1 MSKNSLIDVIEELL
15 EADMTK
21 KDQVKNPQ
29 EDETVE
35 EALDVETGKANADEV
50 DNKAKEVNDAS
61 TMQPSADQDSPN
73 AEPNKNETGA
83 EPMTD
88 KGGSKGDNAS
98 DASAEVAADK
108 GPHDQESD
116 PIDTPMKDDSDP
128 KKKVSEEEEVTEEDE
143 AIEEADE
150 LEEES
155 VEEES
160 AEEEKPY
167 EEVDQTE
174 VSDTVQEIADDLE
187 STLSG
192 EKVEEA
198 GQDTT
203 IQKNANDEQL
213 PDEDKETLNTEMDD
227 ATTAEADKGDHNQE
241 SDPQETPTKA
251 NPENAAQVNASK
263 NEEVEVEDEAV
274 TEETDEEV
282 EEGYASDAQRKAVHA
297 AKADEKEAKE
307 EVEEETAEIEES
319 EEDLEEK
326 KKCDEDEVEEL
337 TAAQDKLPDGLK
349 KAIKDKEAKEEVE
362 VSEAKPDF
370 LDLDKDGDKEEPMS
384 SASKDKKEEVEEE
397 TDLEEDFK
405 QKAAVVFE
413 TAVNEKV
420 LTIREEIEAEF
431 EDKLAQEKEA
441 LEEKFSE
448 YVDYATQEWLKEN
461 ALEIKYSLRTEV
473 AENFIRGLKG
483 LFEENYIE
491 IPEDDISVVDELTEA
506 VEGYKERIGEQE
518 EMLEGLQKEVLSF
531 KKDSIVEEIS
541 DGLTETQKIRLEK
554 LSESVE
560 AEEIGEF
567 KEKLET
573 LKEAY
578 FESPETAAKAL
589 STYGDEVYS
598 MNENAE
604 ELLNED
610 GSPVSQYA
618 KYLSKTV
625 LK

>member
-21 KDQVKNPQ
+21 KDLVKNPQ
-29 EDETVE
+29 DEESVD

-61 TMQPSADQDSPN
+61 TMQPSTDKDSPN

-128 KKKVSEEEEVTEEDE
+128 KKKVSEEDEVTEEDE

-155 VEEES
+155 V
-160 AEEEKPY
+160 EEEKPY

-203 IQKNANDEQL
+203 VQKNANDEQL
-213 PDEDKETLNTEMDD
+213 PDEDKETLSTEMDD

-241 SDPQETPTKA
+241 SDPQETPTTA

-263 NEEVEVEDEAV
+263 NEEVESEEEEAV
-274 TEETDEEV
+274 SEEAEEV
-282 EEGYASDAQRKAVHA
+282 EE
-297 AKADEKEAKE
+297 AK
-307 EVEEETAEIEES
+307 VEEDDI
-319 EEDLEEK
+319 
-326 KKCDEDEVEEL
+326 EEL
-337 TAAQDKLPDGLK
+337 TKDQEKLPAGLQ
-349 KAIKDKEAKEEVE
+349 KAIKDKEAKESVEVTEEEAEE
-362 VSEAKPDF
+362 VSEGKPDF
-370 LDLDKDGDKEEPMS
+370 LDLDKDGDKKEPM
-384 SASKDKKEEVEEE
+384 AAAAKDKKEEAVAEEVEEE

-610 GSPVSQYA
+610 GSPISQYA

>member
-29 EDETVE
+29 EEESVE
-35 EALDVETGKANADEV
+35 EALDVETGNASPEEV

-88 KGGSKGDNAS
+88 VGGSKGDNAS
-98 DASAEVAADK
+98 DASAEVAADQ
-108 GPHDQESD
+108 GSHDQESD

-150 LEEES
+150 LEEEES

-203 IQKNANDEQL
+203 VQKNANDEQL

-227 ATTAEADKGDHNQE
+227 APTAEADKGDHNQE
-241 SDPQETPTKA
+241 SDPQETPTTA
-251 NPENAAQVNASK
+251 NPENGAQVNASK
-263 NEEVEVEDEAV
+263 NEEVESEEEEAV
-274 TEETDEEV
+274 TEAACDDDRKEEAEEEVDETVNVNIDGEEDEDEDEEV
-282 EEGYASDAQRKAVHA
+282 
-297 AKADEKEAKE
+297 KE
-307 EVEEETAEIEES
+307 ELKGGQKKLDVDGDGDIEADDLADLRKGKKAEEAEVEGETVAEEAESEEETVAEEAES
-319 EEDLEEK
+319 EEET
-326 KKCDEDEVEEL
+326 V
-337 TAAQDKLPDGLK
+337 A
-349 KAIKDKEAKEEVE
+349 EEVE
-362 VSEAKPDF
+362 V
-370 LDLDKDGDKEEPMS
+370 
-384 SASKDKKEEVEEE
+384 
-397 TDLEEDFK
+397 DLEEDFK

-473 AENFIRGLKG
+473 AENFIRGLKS

-518 EMLEGLQKEVLSF
+518 EMLEGLQKEILSY

-567 KEKLET
+567 REKLET

-578 FESPETAAKAL
+578 FESPESAAKIL

>member
-21 KDQVKNPQ
+21 KDLVKNPQ
-29 EDETVE
+29 DEESVD
-35 EALDVETGKANADEV
+35 EALDVETGKANADQV

-61 TMQPSADQDSPN
+61 TMQPSTDKDSPN

-108 GPHDQESD
+108 GPHGQESD

-128 KKKVSEEEEVTEEDE
+128 KKKVSEEDEVTEEDE

-155 VEEES
+155 V
-160 AEEEKPY
+160 EEEKPY

-203 IQKNANDEQL
+203 VQKNANDEQL
-213 PDEDKETLNTEMDD
+213 PDEDKETLSTEMDD

-241 SDPQETPTKA
+241 SDPQETPTAA
-251 NPENAAQVNASK
+251 NPENAAQANASK
-263 NEEVEVEDEAV
+263 NEEVESEEEEAV
-274 TEETDEEV
+274 SEEAEEV
-282 EEGYASDAQRKAVHA
+282 EE
-297 AKADEKEAKE
+297 AK
-307 EVEEETAEIEES
+307 VEEDDI
-319 EEDLEEK
+319 
-326 KKCDEDEVEEL
+326 EEL
-337 TAAQDKLPDGLK
+337 TKDQEKLPAGLQ
-349 KAIKDKEAKEEVE
+349 KAIKDKEAKESDEVTEDKAEE
-362 VSEAKPDF
+362 VSEGKPDF
-370 LDLDKDGDKEEPMS
+370 LDLDKDGDKKEPM
-384 SASKDKKEEVEEE
+384 AAAAKDKKEEADAEEVEEE

-610 GSPVSQYA
+610 GSPISQYA